1 MFCLKIF
8 QFKIFYFSRPSEV
21 IVYVI
26 GGITYE
32 ESYHI
37 QLMNKQNARI
47 LLGGSYIHNFPSFM
61 DEVLAGAPSSL
72 SSASTELLSSKRR

>member
-1 MFCLKIF
+1 MYVSINLVF
-8 QFKIFYFSRPSEV
+8 RPSEIV
-21 IVYVI
+21 VYVI

-47 LLGGSYIHNFPSFM
+47 ICGGSTIHNFASFI
-61 DEVLAGAPSSL
+61 DEVLAGSPTTL
-72 SSASTELLSSKRR
+72 SSASTELLSSTKRR

>member
-1 MFCLKIF
+1 MKFF
-8 QFKIFYFSRPSEV
+8 RPSEI

-37 QLMNKQNARI
+37 QMMNKQNARI
-47 LLGGSYIHNFPSFM
+47 LFGGSYIHNFPSFM
-61 DEVLAGAPSSL
+61 DEILAGAPSAL
-72 SSASTELLSSKRR
+72 SAASNELLSSKRR